1 MFTFYGVLAILLWGC
16 LALLGVNTTQIPAFE
31 LLTLCFFISALLM
44 PITRM
49 IKGEKILTKPTL
61 SLSQWLV
68 GIVGLFGFHF
78 CYFTAL
84 KKAPAI
90 EVSLIAYLWPILLA
104 ILLST
109 KTTFLRA
116 IIGGL
121 CGFVGIS
128 FVIVGDVGF
137 SFNDDFYAGYLLAL
151 CCALIWSSYSW
162 FLSRSNNKVDDIGWL
177 SLIVALLSL
186 FAHLQL
192 ETTYWQLTFK
202 QWLGVILLGLGPV
215 GGAFY
220 LWDSALKRGNKKLLA
235 SLSFLTPLI
244 SSIVLAVFGL
254 NNWSSNILI
263 ALGLILLGAAI
274 SNSNTLSLSKTFLN
288 KRLVLSKNNYK

>member
-220 LWDSALKRGNKKLLA
+220 LWDSALKHGNKKLLA